1 MEENGEKKIER
12 KAAAGKKHRGMGVIL
27 AALFAALTAAGC
39 FIQIPLP
46 GGIPIV
52 LQDMMAMLS
61 GMLLGPLYGTVA
73 VFVFLVLGCIGLPV
87 FSGKAGLH
95 VIIGGPTGGFLVG
108 YLLAALAAGIVIK
121 LMLPPS
127 KKHGRAISYIAISAA
142 GLTATVI
149 VFICGI
155 IGFRIVTHCG
165 LAKALAAVLIP
176 FIPGNIIKLVLMVL
190 LTKKFRPVIAE
201 YIG

>member
-1 MEENGEKKIER
+1 MENTNENKNQTNQSKKR
-12 KAAAGKKHRGMGVIL
+12 RGMGVIL

-61 GMLLGPLYGTVA
+61 GMLLGPLYGTIA

-87 FSGKAGLH
+87 FSGKSGLH
-95 VIIGGPTGGFLVG
+95 VLIGGPTGGFLFG
-108 YLLAALAAGIVIK
+108 YLLGALAAGII
-121 LMLPPS
+121 LSLLLPTS
-127 KKHGRAISYIAISAA
+127 KKQSTLKSYIVITVA
-142 GLTATVI
+142 GLVATI
-149 VFICGI
+149 VVFVCGI
-155 IGFRIVTHCG
+155 IGFRLVTHYDM
-165 LAKALAAVLIP
+165 AKTLAAVLVP

-190 LTKKFRPVIAE
+190 LTKKFRPVIAG

>member
-1 MEENGEKKIER
+1 MNTNENDIER
-12 KAAAGKKHRGMGVIL
+12 KPASDRKRRSTGIVL

-61 GMLLGPLYGTVA
+61 GMLLGPLYGTIA

-95 VIIGGPTGGFLVG
+95 VLIGGPTGGFLFG
-108 YLLAALAAGIVIK
+108 YLLGALAAGII
-121 LMLPPS
+121 LSLLLPTS
-127 KKHGRAISYIAISAA
+127 KKQSTRKSYIVITDS
-142 GLTATVI
+142 GLVATI
-149 VFICGI
+149 VVFVCGI
-155 IGFRIVTHCG
+155 IGFRLVTHYDM
-165 LAKALAAVLIP
+165 AKTLAAVLVP

-190 LTKKFRPVIAE
+190 LTKKFRPVIAG